1 VGSVNAMLNAS
12 VQSVL
17 APRTKSAVRLALVQS
32 AAPSKEA
39 KMIHTDVDGVSFQVK
54 GKKICFT
61 IMNKKGKNQNY
72 WLPMTDKLANAL
84 KDSIKSETDYK
95 DMIERMT
102 PAQKAE
108 HYAEFI
114 T

>member
-1 VGSVNAMLNAS
+1 VGSANATLTAS

-17 APRTKSAVRLALVQS
+17 APRIRNAVRLAPVQS
-32 AAPSKEA
+32 AAPNKEA
-39 KMIHTDVDGVSFQVK
+39 KMIHTDVAGVSFQVK

-61 IMNKKGKNQNY
+61 IMDDKGKNKNY
-72 WLPMTDKLANAL
+72 LIPMSDKLANAL
-84 KDSIKSETDYK
+84 NASIKSEADYK
-95 DMIERMT
+95 DMIDKMT

-108 HYAEFI
+108 HYAEFV

>member
-1 VGSVNAMLNAS
+1 MV
-12 VQSVL
+12 
-17 APRTKSAVRLALVQS
+17 
-32 AAPSKEA
+32 
-39 KMIHTDVDGVSFQVK
+39 HTNIPGVSFQVK

-61 IMNKKGKNQNY
+61 IMDKKGKNRNY
-72 WLPMTDKLANAL
+72 WLPMTDKLANTL
-84 KDSIKSETDYK
+84 NDLIKSENYYY
-95 DMIERMT
+95 DMIEKMS

>member
-1 VGSVNAMLNAS
+1 MAKA
-12 VQSVL
+12 
-17 APRTKSAVRLALVQS
+17 ALVQS
-32 AAPSKEA
+32 AAPSKGA
-39 KMIHTDVDGVSFQVK
+39 KMIHTDVAGVSFQVK

-61 IMNKKGKNQNY
+61 IMDNKGKNRNY
-72 WLPMTDKLANAL
+72 LIPMSDKLADAL
-84 KDSIKSETDYK
+84 KASIKSEADYK

-108 HYAEFI
+108 HYAEYF